1 MLTLK
6 MTLFHSGKEDTDSDH
21 KLVHERVIEVPVPAQ
36 PENGQSITLEDC
48 LASYFDN
55 QVIVERYL
63 QQRRNTIGSVRSI
76 DDRKAPAETDVKS
89 LNASQP
95 STPLAISFQDIPF
108 PIPPSGPGS
117 TLVRRPTLFNKLVD
131 PEKGELAELNSNQME
146 DSRPG
151 RRRTLSTK
159 KVEVKM
165 PAFQFFSLIRE
176 TLQTFSHILH
186 ADKACSL
193 VHTC

>member
-48 LASYFDN
+48 LAAYFDN

-63 QQRRNTIGSVRSI
+63 QRRRNTIGSVRSM
-76 DDRKAPAETDVKS
+76 DDRKTPAETDVRS
-89 LNASQP
+89 ISESQP
-95 STPLAISFQDIPF
+95 STPLATNFQDVPF
-108 PIPPSGPGS
+108 SVPPPGPGS
-117 TLVRRPTLFNKLVD
+117 TLVRKPTLFNKLVD
-131 PEKGELAELNSNQME
+131 PEKDELAELNSNQME
-146 DSRPG
+146 NSRPG
-151 RRRTLSTK
+151 RRRALSSK

-165 PAFQFFSLIRE
+165 PAFQFFSLIRK
-176 TLQTFSHILH
+176 TFQTFSHILH
-186 ADKACSL
+186 ADKPCSL
-193 VHTC
+193 VHTR